1 MGMHDTG
8 DTERPGRWS
17 GGWSG
22 ERSTAWSTDG
32 DDGTERVDWAA
43 SCRLALVVSIVAA
56 LVALCV
62 VSLVGET
69 TSIVMVIV
77 AATAT
82 SWFHLEQGR
91 LTRVAQP
98 ARVRD

>member
-8 DTERPGRWS
+8 DTERPGE
-17 GGWSG
+17 WSG
-22 ERSTAWSTDG
+22 EWSGDG
-32 DDGTERVDWAA
+32 DGTERVDWAA

-56 LVALCV
+56 LVALCM